1 MAMSPSNPMR
11 KYSWWWD
18 SHISPKNSK
27 WLQENLTD
35 MDSKIKVMIK
45 IIDEDADSFARR
57 AEMYYKR
64 RPELMSL
71 LEELYRA
78 YRALAERYDHAAGEL
93 RQAHKKMA
101 EAFPDEFQLDF
112 DDDLPTETASTETE
126 TDNRDMTPFFLSFI
140 KAGGDSKKRTKDDQ
154 DHEKLQKEISC
165 LSQENQELKKKISSV
180 LEKSNIAESE
190 VLSLKEALA
199 EEEAEKE
206 AAFSHCQQSSDR
218 LQSLKSEIL
227 HTQEEFNRLK
237 EEMQNG
243 LQNLSTAEK
252 RCLLLER
259 ANQNLL
265 LELDKLKLASKEK
278 HDELNEK
285 HIELEKLS
293 ISIQEEQLKSMQA
306 EMARLSVEKQLTQA
320 QEKLRLMSLEKHGEA
335 SKIENIEATRV
346 RLQKELESI
355 REENRKLDDQNHSS
369 TSVIIRLQD
378 EIISLK
384 NAQRR
389 LEEEVSQHVEEKK
402 VLQHELSHLKDNK
415 GDLDRKHFSIK
426 EQIQEVNF
434 NVESLQS
441 LAQEVRD
448 GNVELKETI
457 KNHEGVKALYVD
469 NLMLLERTLEKNAHL
484 ERSLSAA
491 TTEIEGLREKK
502 AALEESCKH
511 LHSKVNGHQ
520 SERAMFVA
528 RIEGISHTMEK
539 LSEKN
544 VFLEN
549 LLSGNNTELE
559 LLRRKLKD
567 SEESTHSFRNQ
578 NSVLRSEK
586 RTLMRE
592 VDSINSALLGLET
605 QYAELEGRYLDL
617 EQDKDKALN
626 EVIRL
631 HELLRLEKEHKEAT
645 NSDMTQFSAMQKQIG
660 LLLKEVHRREDQ
672 LQEEEHKIVESQTEI
687 FILQRCLGDMA
698 EANADV
704 LARLQ
709 KQQVVC
715 KDQEERVDFLSQN
728 NQQLTEGIG
737 SVVEVLNLDEKYGSL
752 DLMKVDVVVQ
762 LLLHEIK
769 CLLNTI
775 SDAQDVKQNQIL
787 EKSLVVTLLEH
798 FGREVADLR
807 SERSVLKQEWQ
818 TKSEELLQ
826 LQSERHDLLKI
837 SCELRK
843 EMEARNR
850 KVDELKSEAKFLVR
864 QLSELQ
870 ESRQS
875 LQAEIV
881 KLIEENTSLSSKV
894 YGSREKEKSFDDDF
908 RALIGEAVRT
918 DILGVI
924 FRSLHEERTAQ
935 LQCLHED
942 FGSLHAAGNELYQ
955 EIKLMNKKLGDLQ
968 LENNYLE
975 KELSRTLSI
984 CDGSGTE
991 VSSGRRRA
999 MRRDTKLLKSGRKS
1013 QESGQNMEQRKEV
1026 DNAGLEKSNEML
1038 REELQKLKNELQ
1050 VLRSKEQP
1058 VIDVKSCDAE
1068 ITKLLANMQLAA
1080 ANASLFKEKVLELIV
1095 TCESFEISD
1104 MVQKEVLKE
1113 EITRRNSYVDELKD
1127 KLNAIEIEN
1136 RRLKVDLNGDFT
1148 LLGALQTEVDA
1159 LEKQTLSLAKDCLPQ
1174 NMLKKEENPLSPQ
1187 LSKIAVRPSEDQ
1199 NTTKMVKDMELQKLH
1214 GTIKALQKV
1223 VSDTGVVLEQER
1235 LDFNSNLQDARK
1247 QIEMLKLKEILDS
1260 DASDVNYERMMKDIQ
1275 LDLVQ
1280 TPSRRAAGSHGRHR
1294 KKNSVAA
1301 AAQSDDKMLALWSV
1315 DRVSSGSRRYDV
1327 DLRPPQSEAS
1337 ENDKGKKRSSS
1348 EPVVT
1353 VKDLSVDKQEVLSR
1367 PMVVAAAATATTT
1380 EPHREWK
1387 KKVIDRLS
1395 SEAQR
1400 LRDLRSIVQE
1410 LRAGVEAS
1418 SDAELDGVKA
1428 QMADAEDAIAELIDA
1443 NTKLLKKAEE
1453 FTSVGDG
1460 GGDVDLRSRSQRK
1473 ILERVRKMSEKAG
1486 RLELELQ
1493 RFQHAL
1499 LRHEEERAARRAA
1512 KAAATTV
1519 QVQRRSRVQL
1529 VEYLYGRRRDS
1540 RRPKQK
1546 ARGPSCCMRAKAI
1559 DD

>member
-27 WLQENLTD
+27 WLLENLTD

-112 DDDLPTETASTETE
+112 DDDLPTETASTESE

-140 KAGGDSKKRTKDDQ
+140 KAGDSKKRAKDDQ
-154 DHEKLQKEISC
+154 DHEKLQKEISS
-165 LSQENQELKKKISSV
+165 LSKENQDLKKKISSV
-180 LEKSNIAESE
+180 LEKSNKAESE
-190 VLSLKEALA
+190 VSSLKAALA
-199 EEEAEKE
+199 DQESEKE
-206 AAFSHCQQSSDR
+206 AAFSQCQQSSDR

-227 HTQEEFNRLK
+227 HTQEEFKRLK
-237 EEMQNG
+237 EEMENG
-243 LQNLSTAEK
+243 LQNLSTAEE

-259 ANQNLL
+259 ANQNLH
-265 LELDKLKLASKEK
+265 LELDNLKLASKEK

-306 EMARLSVEKQLTQA
+306 EMARLSLEKQLAQA
-320 QEKLRLMSLEKHGEA
+320 QEKLRLLSLEKHGEA
-335 SKIENIEATRV
+335 SKIENIEATKV
-346 RLQKELESI
+346 QLQKELETI

-369 TSVIIRLQD
+369 ASVIIRLQD

-384 NAQRR
+384 NTQRR
-389 LEEEVSQHVEEKK
+389 LEEEVSRHVEEKR
-402 VLQHELSHLKDNK
+402 VLQHELSYLKDNK

-426 EQIQEVNF
+426 EQIQVVNF

-457 KNHEGVKALYVD
+457 KNHEGVKALYVE

-491 TTEIEGLREKK
+491 TTEIEGLRDKK
-502 AALEESCKH
+502 VALEESCKH
-511 LHSKVNGHQ
+511 LNSKVNGHQ

-549 LLSGNNTELE
+549 LLSDNNTELE
-559 LLRRKLKD
+559 ILRRKLKD
-567 SEESTHSFRNQ
+567 SEESTHTFRNQ

-592 VDSINSALLGLET
+592 VDSINSALLSLET
-605 QYAELEGRYLDL
+605 QYAELEGRCLDL
-617 EQDKDKALN
+617 EQDRDKALD
-626 EVIRL
+626 EVIKLR
-631 HELLRLEKEHKEAT
+631 ELLRLEKERHKEAT
-645 NSDMTQFSAMQKQIG
+645 SSDITQFSAIQKQIS
-660 LLLKEVHRREDQ
+660 LLLKEVKHKENQ
-672 LQEEEHKIVESQTEI
+672 LQEEEHKIVEAQTEI

-698 EANADV
+698 EANSDV
-704 LARLQ
+704 VAQLQ
-709 KQQVVC
+709 KQQEVC
-715 KDQEERVDFLSQN
+715 KVQEEKADFLSQN
-728 NQQLTEGIG
+728 NQLLTEGIG
-737 SVVEVLNLDEKYGSL
+737 SVMEVLHLDEKYGSL
-752 DLMKVDVVVQ
+752 DLMKIDVVVQ

-818 TKSEELLQ
+818 AQSDELVK

-864 QLSELQ
+864 QLTELQ

-875 LQAEIV
+875 LQAEII

-894 YGSREKEKSFDDDF
+894 YGSREKEKSFEDDF
-908 RALIGEAVRT
+908 STLVGEAVRT

-924 FRSLHEERTAQ
+924 FRSLHDERTSQ

-984 CDGSGTE
+984 CDGSGAE
-991 VSSGRRRA
+991 ISIGSRRRA

-1013 QESGQNMEQRKEV
+1013 QETGQNMEQRKEV

-1038 REELQKLKNELQ
+1038 REELQKLKSELQ

-1068 ITKLLANMQLAA
+1068 ITKLLANMQLAT

-1127 KLNAIEIEN
+1127 KLNAVEIEN

-1159 LEKQTLSLAKDCLPQ
+1159 LEKQTLSLAKDCLPPS
-1174 NMLKKEENPLSPQ
+1174 MLKEENALSPQ

-1235 LDFNSNLQDARK
+1235 LDFNNNLQDARK

-1280 TPSRRAAGSHGRHR
+1280 TPSRRAASHGHHR
-1294 KKNSVAA
+1294 KKKSVAG
-1301 AAQSDDKMLALWSV
+1301 QSDDKMLALWSV
-1315 DRVSSGSRRYDV
+1315 DRVSSGSRRHDV
-1327 DLRPPQSEAS
+1327 DLRPPQSEAA
-1337 ENDKGKKRSSS
+1337 ENDNKGKKRSCS

-1353 VKDLSVDKQEVLSR
+1353 VKDLGVDKQEVLPR
-1367 PMVVAAAATATTT
+1367 PVVTTVATTT
-1380 EPHREWK
+1380 MEPQREWK

-1410 LRAGVEAS
+1410 LRGGVEAS
-1418 SDAELDGVKA
+1418 SDAELDGVKV
-1428 QMADAEDAIAELIDA
+1428 QMADAEDAIEELIDA
-1443 NTKLLKKAEE
+1443 NGKLLKKAEE
-1453 FTSVGDG
+1453 FTSAAAGD
-1460 GGDVDLRSRSQRK
+1460 DVDLRSRSQRK

-1512 KAAATTV
+1512 KAAATV

-1546 ARGPSCCMRAKAI
+1546 TRGPSCCMRAKAI

>member
-27 WLQENLTD
+27 WLLENLTD

-112 DDDLPTETASTETE
+112 DDDLPTETASTESE

-140 KAGGDSKKRTKDDQ
+140 KAGDSKKRAKDDQ
-154 DHEKLQKEISC
+154 DHEKLQKEISS
-165 LSQENQELKKKISSV
+165 LSQENQDLKKKISSV
-180 LEKSNIAESE
+180 LEKSNKAESE
-190 VLSLKEALA
+190 VSSLKAALA
-199 EEEAEKE
+199 DQESEKE
-206 AAFSHCQQSSDR
+206 AAFSQCQQSSDR

-227 HTQEEFNRLK
+227 HTQEEFKRLK
-237 EEMQNG
+237 EEMENG
-243 LQNLSTAEK
+243 LQNLSTAEE

-259 ANQNLL
+259 ANQNLH
-265 LELDKLKLASKEK
+265 LELDNLKLASKEK

-306 EMARLSVEKQLTQA
+306 EMARLSLEKQLAQA
-320 QEKLRLMSLEKHGEA
+320 QEKLRLLSLEKHGEA
-335 SKIENIEATRV
+335 SKIENIEATKV
-346 RLQKELESI
+346 QLQKELETI

-369 TSVIIRLQD
+369 ASVIIRLQD

-384 NAQRR
+384 NTQRR
-389 LEEEVSQHVEEKK
+389 LEEEVSRHVEEKR
-402 VLQHELSHLKDNK
+402 VLQHELSYLKDNK

-426 EQIQEVNF
+426 EQIQVVNF

-457 KNHEGVKALYVD
+457 KNHEGVKALYVE

-491 TTEIEGLREKK
+491 TTEIEGLRDKK
-502 AALEESCKH
+502 VALEESCKH
-511 LHSKVNGHQ
+511 LNSKVNGHQ

-549 LLSGNNTELE
+549 LLSDNNTELE
-559 LLRRKLKD
+559 ILRRKLKD
-567 SEESTHSFRNQ
+567 SEESTHTFRNQ

-592 VDSINSALLGLET
+592 VDSINSALLSLET
-605 QYAELEGRYLDL
+605 QYAELEGRCLDL
-617 EQDKDKALN
+617 EQDRDKALD
-626 EVIRL
+626 EVIKLR
-631 HELLRLEKEHKEAT
+631 ELLRLEKERHKEAT
-645 NSDMTQFSAMQKQIG
+645 SSDMTQFSAIQKQIS
-660 LLLKEVHRREDQ
+660 LLLKEVQHKENQ
-672 LQEEEHKIVESQTEI
+672 LQEEEHKIVEAQTEI

-698 EANADV
+698 EANSDV
-704 LARLQ
+704 VAQLQ
-709 KQQVVC
+709 KQQEVC
-715 KDQEERVDFLSQN
+715 EVQEEKADFLSQN
-728 NQQLTEGIG
+728 NQLLTEGIG
-737 SVVEVLNLDEKYGSL
+737 SVMEVLHLDEKYGSL
-752 DLMKVDVVVQ
+752 DLMKIDVVVQ

-818 TKSEELLQ
+818 AKSDELVK

-837 SCELRK
+837 SSELRK

-864 QLSELQ
+864 QLTELQ

-875 LQAEIV
+875 LQAEII

-894 YGSREKEKSFDDDF
+894 YGSREKEKSFEDDF
-908 RALIGEAVRT
+908 STLVGEAVRT

-924 FRSLHEERTAQ
+924 FRSLHDERTSQ

-975 KELSRTLSI
+975 KELSRALSI
-984 CDGSGTE
+984 CDGSGAE
-991 VSSGRRRA
+991 ISIGSRRRA

-1038 REELQKLKNELQ
+1038 REELQKLKSELQ

-1068 ITKLLANMQLAA
+1068 ITKLLANMQLAT

-1127 KLNAIEIEN
+1127 KLNAVEIEN

-1159 LEKQTLSLAKDCLPQ
+1159 LEKQTLSLAKDCLPPS
-1174 NMLKKEENPLSPQ
+1174 MLKEENALSPQ

-1235 LDFNSNLQDARK
+1235 LDFNNNLQDARK

-1280 TPSRRAAGSHGRHR
+1280 TPSRRAASHGHHR
-1294 KKNSVAA
+1294 KKKSVAG
-1301 AAQSDDKMLALWSV
+1301 QSDDKMLALWSV
-1315 DRVSSGSRRYDV
+1315 DRVSSGSRRHDV
-1327 DLRPPQSEAS
+1327 DLRPPQSEAA
-1337 ENDKGKKRSSS
+1337 ENDNKGKKRSSS

-1353 VKDLSVDKQEVLSR
+1353 VKDLGVDKQEVLPR
-1367 PMVVAAAATATTT
+1367 PVVTTVATTT
-1380 EPHREWK
+1380 MEPQREWK

-1410 LRAGVEAS
+1410 LRGGVEAS
-1418 SDAELDGVKA
+1418 SDAELDGVKV
-1428 QMADAEDAIAELIDA
+1428 QMADAEDAIEELIDA
-1443 NTKLLKKAEE
+1443 NGKLLKKAEE
-1453 FTSVGDG
+1453 FTSAAAGD
-1460 GGDVDLRSRSQRK
+1460 DVDLRSRSQRK

-1512 KAAATTV
+1512 KAAATV

-1546 ARGPSCCMRAKAI
+1546 TRGPSCCMRAKAI

>member
-93 RQAHKKMA
+93 RQAHRKMA
-101 EAFPDEFQLDF
+101 EAFPDEFQLDL
-112 DDDLPTETASTETE
+112 DDDLPAETASTETE
-126 TDNRDMTPFFLSFI
+126 TESRDMTPFFLSFI
-140 KAGGDSKKRTKDDQ
+140 NAGDSKKRAKDDQ
-154 DHEKLQKEISC
+154 DHEKLQKEISS
-165 LSQENQELKKKISSV
+165 LSQENQDLKKKISSV
-180 LEKSNIAESE
+180 LEKSDKAESE
-190 VLSLKEALA
+190 VLHLKEALA
-199 EEEAEKE
+199 QQEAEKE
-206 AAFSHCQQSSDR
+206 AAFTQCQQSTDR
-218 LQSLKSEIL
+218 LQNLKSEIL
-227 HTQEEFNRLK
+227 HTQEEFKRLK

-243 LQNLSTAEK
+243 LQNLSTAEE

-259 ANQNLL
+259 TNQNLH
-265 LELDKLKLASKEK
+265 LELDKLKHASKEK

-285 HIELEKLS
+285 HVELEKLS

-306 EMARLSVEKQLTQA
+306 EMARLSLEKQLAQA
-320 QEKLRLMSLEKHGEA
+320 QEKLRLLSLEKHSEPN
-335 SKIENIEATRV
+335 KIEDIEATKV
-346 RLQKELESI
+346 LLQKELEKI
-355 REENRKLDDQNHSS
+355 REENKKLDDQNHTSS
-369 TSVIIRLQD
+369 SVIIRLQD
-378 EIISLK
+378 EIITLK
-384 NAQRR
+384 NAQLR
-389 LEEEVSQHVEEKK
+389 LEEELSRHVEEKK
-402 VLQHELSHLKDNK
+402 VLQYELSHLKDDR
-415 GDLDRKHFSIK
+415 GDMDRKHFSIK
-426 EQIQEVNF
+426 EQIQVVNF

-457 KNHEGVKALYVD
+457 KSYEGVKTLYVE
-469 NLMLLERTLEKNAHL
+469 NLMQLERTLEKNAHL

-491 TTEIEGLREKK
+491 TSEIEGLREKK
-502 AALEESCKH
+502 AMLEESCKH
-511 LHSKVNGHQ
+511 LNSKISGHQ
-520 SERAMFVA
+520 SERAMFIA

-549 LLSGNNTELE
+549 LLSDNNAELE
-559 LLRRKLKD
+559 ILRRKLKD
-567 SEESTHSFRNQ
+567 LEESTQALRNQ

-586 RTLMRE
+586 RTLVRE
-592 VDSINSALLGLET
+592 VDSINGALLSLET
-605 QYAELEGRYLDL
+605 QYAELEGRHLDL
-617 EQDKDKALN
+617 EQDKNKAIN
-626 EVIRL
+626 EVIKL
-631 HELLRLEKEHKEAT
+631 EELLRLEKEKQKELT
-645 NSDMTQFSAMQKQIG
+645 NSGATQFSAVQKQIG
-660 LLLKEVHRREDQ
+660 ILLEEVRRSENQ
-672 LQEEEHKIVESQTEI
+672 IQEEEYKIAEAQTEI
-687 FILQRCLGDMA
+687 FILQKCLSEMA
-698 EANADV
+698 EANADISTK
-704 LARLQ
+704 LQ
-709 KQQVVC
+709 KQQEVC
-715 KDQEERVDFLSQN
+715 KVQEENVAFLSQN
-728 NQQLTEGIG
+728 NQKLTEGIH
-737 SVVEVLNLDEKYGSL
+737 SVMEVLHLDEKYGSL
-752 DLMKVDVVVQ
+752 DLMKIDVVVQ

-807 SERSVLKQEWQ
+807 SERVVLKQEWQ
-818 TKSEELLQ
+818 SKSEELLQ
-826 LQSERHDLLKI
+826 LQSERHDLVKI
-837 SCELRK
+837 TCELRK

-864 QLSELQ
+864 QLTELH

-875 LQAEIV
+875 LQAEVI
-881 KLIEENTSLSSKV
+881 KLIEENSSLSSKL
-894 YGSREKEKSFDDDF
+894 YDSSEKKKSSEDDF
-908 RALIGEAVRT
+908 TTLLGEAVKT
-918 DILGVI
+918 DILSII
-924 FRSLHEERTAQ
+924 FRSLHDERTSQ

-984 CDGSGTE
+984 CDGSSTE
-991 VSSGRRRA
+991 ISTARRRA

-1013 QESGQNMEQRKEV
+1013 QQESDVNMEQRKEV

-1038 REELQKLKNELQ
+1038 REEIRKLQSELEVLK
-1050 VLRSKEQP
+1050 SKEQP

-1068 ITKLLANMQLAA
+1068 ITKLLANMQLAT

-1095 TCESFEISD
+1095 ACESFEISD
-1104 MVQKEVLKE
+1104 MVQREVLKE

-1127 KLNAIEIEN
+1127 KLNAVEIEN

-1148 LLGALQTEVDA
+1148 ILGALQTEVSA
-1159 LEKQTLSLAKDCLPQ
+1159 LEKQTLSLAKDCLPP
-1174 NMLKKEENPLSPQ
+1174 NMLRKEENQFSPQ
-1187 LSKIAVRPSEDQ
+1187 LSKISVKASEDQ
-1199 NTTKMVKDMELQKLH
+1199 NATKMVKDMELQKLH

-1260 DASDVNYERMMKDIQ
+1260 DASDANYERIMKDIQ

-1280 TPSRRAAGSHGRHR
+1280 TPSRRAASHRRR
-1294 KKNSVAA
+1294 KQNSPV
-1301 AAQSDDKMLALWSV
+1301 QSDDKMLALWSV
-1315 DRVSSGSRRYDV
+1315 GRVSSGSRRHDV
-1327 DLRPPQSEAS
+1327 DLRPPQSEVPES
-1337 ENDKGKKRSSS
+1337 DKGKKHRSSS
-1348 EPVVT
+1348 EPVAM
-1353 VKDLSVDKQEVLSR
+1353 KDLGVDKQEVPR
-1367 PMVVAAAATATTT
+1367 PAVMATTTT

-1387 KKVIDRLS
+1387 KKVIERLS

-1410 LRAGVEAS
+1410 LRSGVEAS
-1418 SDAELDGVKA
+1418 SERELDAVKA
-1428 QMADAEDAIAELIDA
+1428 QMVDAEDAIAELIDA
-1443 NTKLLKKAEE
+1443 NGKLLKKAEE
-1453 FTSVGDG
+1453 FTAAGGD

-1499 LRHEEERAARRAA
+1499 LKHEEERAARRAA
-1512 KAAATTV
+1512 KATV

-1540 RRPKQK
+1540 RRPKQ
-1546 ARGPSCCMRAKAI
+1546 RGAGCCMRAKAI

>member
-1 MAMSPSNPMR
+1 
-11 KYSWWWD
+11 
-18 SHISPKNSK
+18 
-27 WLQENLTD
+27 
-35 MDSKIKVMIK
+35 
-45 IIDEDADSFARR
+45 
-57 AEMYYKR
+57 
-64 RPELMSL
+64 
-71 LEELYRA
+71 
-78 YRALAERYDHAAGEL
+78 
-93 RQAHKKMA
+93 
-101 EAFPDEFQLDF
+101 
-112 DDDLPTETASTETE
+112 
-126 TDNRDMTPFFLSFI
+126 
-140 KAGGDSKKRTKDDQ
+140 
-154 DHEKLQKEISC
+154 
-165 LSQENQELKKKISSV
+165 
-180 LEKSNIAESE
+180 
-190 VLSLKEALA
+190 
-199 EEEAEKE
+199 
-206 AAFSHCQQSSDR
+206 
-218 LQSLKSEIL
+218 
-227 HTQEEFNRLK
+227 
-237 EEMQNG
+237 
-243 LQNLSTAEK
+243 
-252 RCLLLER
+252 
-259 ANQNLL
+259 
-265 LELDKLKLASKEK
+265 
-278 HDELNEK
+278 
-285 HIELEKLS
+285 
-293 ISIQEEQLKSMQA
+293 
-306 EMARLSVEKQLTQA
+306 
-320 QEKLRLMSLEKHGEA
+320 
-335 SKIENIEATRV
+335 
-346 RLQKELESI
+346 
-355 REENRKLDDQNHSS
+355 
-369 TSVIIRLQD
+369 
-378 EIISLK
+378 
-384 NAQRR
+384 
-389 LEEEVSQHVEEKK
+389 
-402 VLQHELSHLKDNK
+402 
-415 GDLDRKHFSIK
+415 
-426 EQIQEVNF
+426 
-434 NVESLQS
+434 
-441 LAQEVRD
+441 
-448 GNVELKETI
+448 
-457 KNHEGVKALYVD
+457 
-469 NLMLLERTLEKNAHL
+469 
-484 ERSLSAA
+484 
-491 TTEIEGLREKK
+491 
-502 AALEESCKH
+502 
-511 LHSKVNGHQ
+511 
-520 SERAMFVA
+520 
-528 RIEGISHTMEK
+528 
-539 LSEKN
+539 
-544 VFLEN
+544 
-549 LLSGNNTELE
+549 
-559 LLRRKLKD
+559 
-567 SEESTHSFRNQ
+567 
-578 NSVLRSEK
+578 
-586 RTLMRE
+586 
-592 VDSINSALLGLET
+592 VDSINSALLSLET

-626 EVIRL
+626 EVIKLRD
-631 HELLRLEKEHKEAT
+631 LLRLEKEKHKEAT
-645 NSDMTQFSAMQKQIG
+645 NSDMTKFSAIQKQIG

-672 LQEEEHKIVESQTEI
+672 LQEEEHRIVEAQTEI

-704 LARLQ
+704 LAQLQ

-715 KDQEERVDFLSQN
+715 KDQEEKVDFLSQN

-737 SVVEVLNLDEKYGSL
+737 SVVEVLNLDEKYESL
-752 DLMKVDVVVQ
+752 DLMKIDVVVQ

-818 TKSEELLQ
+818 AKSEELQQ
-826 LQSERHDLLKI
+826 LQSEKHDLLKI

-881 KLIEENTSLSSKV
+881 KLIAENSSLSSKV
-894 YGSREKEKSFDDDF
+894 YRSREKETSFDEDF
-908 RALIGEAVRT
+908 STLVDEAIRT

-924 FRSLHEERTAQ
+924 FRSLYEERTSQ
-935 LQCLHED
+935 LQRLHED

-991 VSSGRRRA
+991 ISSGRRRA

-1013 QESGQNMEQRKEV
+1013 QEGGQNMEQRKEV

-1038 REELQKLKNELQ
+1038 RVELQKLKNELQ
-1050 VLRSKEQP
+1050 VLKSKEQP

-1068 ITKLLANMQLAA
+1068 ITKLLASMQLAT

-1159 LEKQTLSLAKDCLPQ
+1159 LEKQTLSLAKDCLPPS
-1174 NMLKKEENPLSPQ
+1174 MLKKEVYILCHVVIQASLILVCFLTHETHSAYCFWQENPLSPQ

-1199 NTTKMVKDMELQKLH
+1199 NTTKVVKDMELQKLH

-1275 LDLVQ
+1275 LDLVH
-1280 TPSRRAAGSHGRHR
+1280 TPSRRAAASSHGRHR

-1301 AAQSDDKMLALWSV
+1301 TAQSDDNKMLALWSV
-1315 DRVSSGSRRYDV
+1315 DRVSSGSRRHDM
-1327 DLRPPQSEAS
+1327 DLRPPQSEAA
-1337 ENDKGKKRSSS
+1337 ETEKGKKRPSS
-1348 EPVVT
+1348 EPVPVVT

-1367 PMVVAAAATATTT
+1367 PTVMAVAATATTT

-1400 LRDLRSIVQE
+1400 LRDLRTIVQE

-1428 QMADAEDAIAELIDA
+1428 QMAGAEGAIAELVDA
-1443 NTKLLKKAEE
+1443 NAKLLKKAEE
-1453 FTSVGDG
+1453 FTSAGDG

-1473 ILERVRKMSEKAG
+1473 ILERVRKMSDKAG

-1512 KAAATTV
+1512 KAAAASTTV

>member
-1 MAMSPSNPMR
+1 M
-11 KYSWWWD
+11 
-18 SHISPKNSK
+18 
-27 WLQENLTD
+27 
-35 MDSKIKVMIK
+35 
-45 IIDEDADSFARR
+45 
-57 AEMYYKR
+57 
-64 RPELMSL
+64 
-71 LEELYRA
+71 
-78 YRALAERYDHAAGEL
+78 
-93 RQAHKKMA
+93 
-101 EAFPDEFQLDF
+101 
-112 DDDLPTETASTETE
+112 
-126 TDNRDMTPFFLSFI
+126 
-140 KAGGDSKKRTKDDQ
+140 
-154 DHEKLQKEISC
+154 
-165 LSQENQELKKKISSV
+165 
-180 LEKSNIAESE
+180 
-190 VLSLKEALA
+190 
-199 EEEAEKE
+199 
-206 AAFSHCQQSSDR
+206 
-218 LQSLKSEIL
+218 
-227 HTQEEFNRLK
+227 
-237 EEMQNG
+237 
-243 LQNLSTAEK
+243 
-252 RCLLLER
+252 
-259 ANQNLL
+259 
-265 LELDKLKLASKEK
+265 
-278 HDELNEK
+278 
-285 HIELEKLS
+285 
-293 ISIQEEQLKSMQA
+293 
-306 EMARLSVEKQLTQA
+306 
-320 QEKLRLMSLEKHGEA
+320 
-335 SKIENIEATRV
+335 
-346 RLQKELESI
+346 
-355 REENRKLDDQNHSS
+355 
-369 TSVIIRLQD
+369 
-378 EIISLK
+378 
-384 NAQRR
+384 
-389 LEEEVSQHVEEKK
+389 
-402 VLQHELSHLKDNK
+402 
-415 GDLDRKHFSIK
+415 
-426 EQIQEVNF
+426 
-434 NVESLQS
+434 
-441 LAQEVRD
+441 
-448 GNVELKETI
+448 
-457 KNHEGVKALYVD
+457 
-469 NLMLLERTLEKNAHL
+469 
-484 ERSLSAA
+484 
-491 TTEIEGLREKK
+491 
-502 AALEESCKH
+502 
-511 LHSKVNGHQ
+511 
-520 SERAMFVA
+520 
-528 RIEGISHTMEK
+528 
-539 LSEKN
+539 
-544 VFLEN
+544 
-549 LLSGNNTELE
+549 
-559 LLRRKLKD
+559 
-567 SEESTHSFRNQ
+567 
-578 NSVLRSEK
+578 
-586 RTLMRE
+586 
-592 VDSINSALLGLET
+592 
-605 QYAELEGRYLDL
+605 
-617 EQDKDKALN
+617 
-626 EVIRL
+626 
-631 HELLRLEKEHKEAT
+631 
-645 NSDMTQFSAMQKQIG
+645 
-660 LLLKEVHRREDQ
+660 
-672 LQEEEHKIVESQTEI
+672 
-687 FILQRCLGDMA
+687 
-698 EANADV
+698 
-704 LARLQ
+704 
-709 KQQVVC
+709 
-715 KDQEERVDFLSQN
+715 
-728 NQQLTEGIG
+728 
-737 SVVEVLNLDEKYGSL
+737 
-752 DLMKVDVVVQ
+752 
-762 LLLHEIK
+762 
-769 CLLNTI
+769 
-775 SDAQDVKQNQIL
+775 
-787 EKSLVVTLLEH
+787 
-798 FGREVADLR
+798 
-807 SERSVLKQEWQ
+807 
-818 TKSEELLQ
+818 
-826 LQSERHDLLKI
+826 
-837 SCELRK
+837 
-843 EMEARNR
+843 
-850 KVDELKSEAKFLVR
+850 
-864 QLSELQ
+864 
-870 ESRQS
+870 
-875 LQAEIV
+875 
-881 KLIEENTSLSSKV
+881 
-894 YGSREKEKSFDDDF
+894 
-908 RALIGEAVRT
+908 
-918 DILGVI
+918 
-924 FRSLHEERTAQ
+924 
-935 LQCLHED
+935 QCLHED

-975 KELSRTLSI
+975 KELSRTLNI

-991 VSSGRRRA
+991 ISSGRRRA

-1013 QESGQNMEQRKEV
+1013 QEIGQNIEQRKEV

-1068 ITKLLANMQLAA
+1068 ITKLLANMQLAT

-1280 TPSRRAAGSHGRHR
+1280 TPSRRAAVLHGRHR

-1327 DLRPPQSEAS
+1327 DLRPPQSEAP

-1453 FTSVGDG
+1453 FTSAGDG

>member
-1 MAMSPSNPMR
+1 
-11 KYSWWWD
+11 
-18 SHISPKNSK
+18 
-27 WLQENLTD
+27 
-35 MDSKIKVMIK
+35 
-45 IIDEDADSFARR
+45 
-57 AEMYYKR
+57 
-64 RPELMSL
+64 
-71 LEELYRA
+71 
-78 YRALAERYDHAAGEL
+78 
-93 RQAHKKMA
+93 
-101 EAFPDEFQLDF
+101 
-112 DDDLPTETASTETE
+112 
-126 TDNRDMTPFFLSFI
+126 
-140 KAGGDSKKRTKDDQ
+140 
-154 DHEKLQKEISC
+154 
-165 LSQENQELKKKISSV
+165 
-180 LEKSNIAESE
+180 
-190 VLSLKEALA
+190 
-199 EEEAEKE
+199 
-206 AAFSHCQQSSDR
+206 
-218 LQSLKSEIL
+218 
-227 HTQEEFNRLK
+227 
-237 EEMQNG
+237 
-243 LQNLSTAEK
+243 
-252 RCLLLER
+252 
-259 ANQNLL
+259 
-265 LELDKLKLASKEK
+265 
-278 HDELNEK
+278 
-285 HIELEKLS
+285 
-293 ISIQEEQLKSMQA
+293 
-306 EMARLSVEKQLTQA
+306 
-320 QEKLRLMSLEKHGEA
+320 
-335 SKIENIEATRV
+335 
-346 RLQKELESI
+346 
-355 REENRKLDDQNHSS
+355 
-369 TSVIIRLQD
+369 
-378 EIISLK
+378 
-384 NAQRR
+384 
-389 LEEEVSQHVEEKK
+389 
-402 VLQHELSHLKDNK
+402 
-415 GDLDRKHFSIK
+415 
-426 EQIQEVNF
+426 
-434 NVESLQS
+434 
-441 LAQEVRD
+441 
-448 GNVELKETI
+448 
-457 KNHEGVKALYVD
+457 
-469 NLMLLERTLEKNAHL
+469 
-484 ERSLSAA
+484 
-491 TTEIEGLREKK
+491 
-502 AALEESCKH
+502 
-511 LHSKVNGHQ
+511 
-520 SERAMFVA
+520 
-528 RIEGISHTMEK
+528 
-539 LSEKN
+539 
-544 VFLEN
+544 
-549 LLSGNNTELE
+549 
-559 LLRRKLKD
+559 
-567 SEESTHSFRNQ
+567 
-578 NSVLRSEK
+578 
-586 RTLMRE
+586 
-592 VDSINSALLGLET
+592 
-605 QYAELEGRYLDL
+605 LDL

-626 EVIRL
+626 EVIKLR
-631 HELLRLEKEHKEAT
+631 ELLRLEKEKHKEAT
-645 NSDMTQFSAMQKQIG
+645 NSGMTQFSAIQKQIG

-672 LQEEEHKIVESQTEI
+672 LQEEEHKVVEAQVDI

-698 EANADV
+698 EAKAGV

-715 KDQEERVDFLSQN
+715 KDQEEKVGFLSQN

-737 SVVEVLNLDEKYGSL
+737 SVVEVLNLEEKYGSL
-752 DLMKVDVVVQ
+752 DLMKIDVVVQ

-818 TKSEELLQ
+818 TKSGELVQ
-826 LQSERHDLLKI
+826 LQSERHDLLKT

-894 YGSREKEKSFDDDF
+894 YSSREKEKSFDDDF
-908 RALIGEAVRT
+908 STLIVETVRT

-924 FRSLHEERTAQ
+924 FRSLHEERTSQ
-935 LQCLHED
+935 LRCLHED

-991 VSSGRRRA
+991 ISSGRRRA

-1026 DNAGLEKSNEML
+1026 DNAGLDKANEMLL

-1068 ITKLLANMQLAA
+1068 ITKLLANMQLAT
-1080 ANASLFKEKVLELIV
+1080 ANASLFKKKVLELV
-1095 TCESFEISD
+1095 MTCESFEISD

-1148 LLGALQTEVDA
+1148 LLGALQAEVDA
-1159 LEKQTLSLAKDCLPQ
+1159 LEKQTLSLAKDCLPPS
-1174 NMLKKEENPLSPQ
+1174 MLKEEVLLIFCPIFCCSDHSGISDLGISPYSRDSLCLLFFCQEKPSSPQ
-1187 LSKIAVRPSEDQ
+1187 LSKIDVRPSEDE

-1280 TPSRRAAGSHGRHR
+1280 TPSRRAAASHGRHR

-1315 DRVSSGSRRYDV
+1315 DRVSSGSRWHDV
-1327 DLRPPQSEAS
+1327 DLRPPQSEAA

-1367 PMVVAAAATATTT
+1367 PMVGAVVVATGSTT

-1428 QMADAEDAIAELIDA
+1428 QMADAEDAIAELADA
-1443 NTKLLKKAEE
+1443 NAKLLKKAEE
-1453 FTSVGDG
+1453 FTSAGDG
-1460 GGDVDLRSRSQRK
+1460 CGDVDLRSRSQRK

-1512 KAAATTV
+1512 KAAASTAV
-1519 QVQRRSRVQL
+1519 QVQRRSRVHL
-1529 VEYLYGRRRDS
+1529 VEYLYGRRRDN

>member
-78 YRALAERYDHAAGEL
+78 YRALAERYDHAAG
-93 RQAHKKMA
+93 
-101 EAFPDEFQLDF
+101 
-112 DDDLPTETASTETE
+112 
-126 TDNRDMTPFFLSFI
+126 
-140 KAGGDSKKRTKDDQ
+140 DSKKRAKDDQ
-154 DHEKLQKEISC
+154 DHEKLQKEISS
-165 LSQENQELKKKISSV
+165 LSQENQDLKKKISSV
-180 LEKSNIAESE
+180 LEKSNKAESE
-190 VLSLKEALA
+190 VLSLKAVLA
-199 EEEAEKE
+199 DQEAEKE
-206 AAFSHCQQSSDR
+206 AAFSQCQQSSDR

-227 HTQEEFNRLK
+227 HTQEEFKRLK
-237 EEMQNG
+237 EEMENG
-243 LQNLSTAEK
+243 LQNLSTAEE
-252 RCLLLER
+252 RFLLLEK
-259 ANQNLL
+259 ANQNLH
-265 LELDKLKLASKEK
+265 LELDSLKLASKEK

-306 EMARLSVEKQLTQA
+306 EMARLSLEKQLAQA
-320 QEKLRLMSLEKHGEA
+320 QEKLRLLSLEKHGES
-335 SKIENIEATRV
+335 SKIENIEATKV
-346 RLQKELESI
+346 LLQKELEAI

-389 LEEEVSQHVEEKK
+389 LEEEVSRHVEEKR

-426 EQIQEVNF
+426 EQIQVVNF

-457 KNHEGVKALYVD
+457 KNHEGVKSLYVE
-469 NLMLLERTLEKNAHL
+469 NLLLLERTLEKNAHL
-484 ERSLSAA
+484 EKSLSAA

-511 LHSKVNGHQ
+511 LNSKVNGHQ

-528 RIEGISHTMEK
+528 RIEGISHTMEN

-549 LLSGNNTELE
+549 LLSDNNTELE
-559 LLRRKLKD
+559 ILRRKLKD
-567 SEESTHSFRNQ
+567 SEESTHTFRNQ

-592 VDSINSALLGLET
+592 VDSINSALLSLET

-617 EQDKDKALN
+617 EQDRNRALN
-626 EVIRL
+626 EVIKL
-631 HELLRLEKEHKEAT
+631 HELLRLEKEKHNEAT
-645 NSDMTQFSAMQKQIG
+645 SSGITQFSAIQKQIG
-660 LLLKEVHRREDQ
+660 LLLKEVQHKDNQ
-672 LQEEEHKIVESQTEI
+672 LQEEEQKIVEAQTEI

-698 EANADV
+698 EANSDF
-704 LARLQ
+704 LAQLR
-709 KQQVVC
+709 QQQEVC
-715 KDQEERVDFLSQN
+715 KVQEEKLDFLSQN

-737 SVVEVLNLDEKYGSL
+737 SVMEVLHLDEKYGSL
-752 DLMKVDVVVQ
+752 DLMKIDVVVQ

-807 SERSVLKQEWQ
+807 SERSILKQEWQ
-818 TKSEELLQ
+818 AKSEELVK

-864 QLSELQ
+864 QLTELQ

-875 LQAEIV
+875 LQAEII

-894 YGSREKEKSFDDDF
+894 HGSREKEKSFEDDF
-908 RALIGEAVRT
+908 SSLVSEVVRT

-924 FRSLHEERTAQ
+924 FRSLYDERTSQ

-984 CDGSGTE
+984 CDGSGAEISTG
-991 VSSGRRRA
+991 SRRRA

-1013 QESGQNMEQRKEV
+1013 QENGQNMEQRKEV
-1026 DNAGLEKSNEML
+1026 DNASLEKSNEML

-1050 VLRSKEQP
+1050 VLRNKEQP

-1068 ITKLLANMQLAA
+1068 ITKLLANMQLAT

-1159 LEKQTLSLAKDCLPQ
+1159 LEKQTLSLAKDCLPP
-1174 NMLKKEENPLSPQ
+1174 NMLKEENPLSPQ
-1187 LSKIAVRPSEDQ
+1187 LSKIVVRPSEE
-1199 NTTKMVKDMELQKLH
+1199 NSMKLVKDMELQKLH

-1235 LDFNSNLQDARK
+1235 LDFNSSLQDARK

-1280 TPSRRAAGSHGRHR
+1280 TPSRRATALHGRHR
-1294 KKNSVAA
+1294 KKNSVT
-1301 AAQSDDKMLALWSV
+1301 AQSDDKMLALWSV
-1315 DRVSSGSRRYDV
+1315 DRVSSGSRRHDM
-1327 DLRPPQSEAS
+1327 DLRPPQSEAA
-1337 ENDKGKKRSSS
+1337 ENDNKGKKRSS

-1353 VKDLSVDKQEVLSR
+1353 VKDLSVDKQEVLPR
-1367 PMVVAAAATATTT
+1367 PVVTTVATTT
-1380 EPHREWK
+1380 MEPHREWK

-1400 LRDLRSIVQE
+1400 LRDLRTIVQE

-1418 SDAELDGVKA
+1418 SDAELEGVKA

-1443 NTKLLKKAEE
+1443 NGKLLKKAEE
-1453 FTSVGDG
+1453 FTSAAAGD
-1460 GGDVDLRSRSQRK
+1460 DVDLRSRSQRK

-1512 KAAATTV
+1512 KAAATV

-1546 ARGPSCCMRAKAI
+1546 TRGPSCCMRAKAI

>member
-1 MAMSPSNPMR
+1 
-11 KYSWWWD
+11 
-18 SHISPKNSK
+18 
-27 WLQENLTD
+27 
-35 MDSKIKVMIK
+35 
-45 IIDEDADSFARR
+45 
-57 AEMYYKR
+57 
-64 RPELMSL
+64 
-71 LEELYRA
+71 
-78 YRALAERYDHAAGEL
+78 
-93 RQAHKKMA
+93 
-101 EAFPDEFQLDF
+101 
-112 DDDLPTETASTETE
+112 
-126 TDNRDMTPFFLSFI
+126 
-140 KAGGDSKKRTKDDQ
+140 
-154 DHEKLQKEISC
+154 
-165 LSQENQELKKKISSV
+165 
-180 LEKSNIAESE
+180 
-190 VLSLKEALA
+190 
-199 EEEAEKE
+199 
-206 AAFSHCQQSSDR
+206 
-218 LQSLKSEIL
+218 
-227 HTQEEFNRLK
+227 
-237 EEMQNG
+237 
-243 LQNLSTAEK
+243 
-252 RCLLLER
+252 
-259 ANQNLL
+259 
-265 LELDKLKLASKEK
+265 
-278 HDELNEK
+278 
-285 HIELEKLS
+285 
-293 ISIQEEQLKSMQA
+293 
-306 EMARLSVEKQLTQA
+306 
-320 QEKLRLMSLEKHGEA
+320 
-335 SKIENIEATRV
+335 
-346 RLQKELESI
+346 
-355 REENRKLDDQNHSS
+355 
-369 TSVIIRLQD
+369 
-378 EIISLK
+378 
-384 NAQRR
+384 
-389 LEEEVSQHVEEKK
+389 
-402 VLQHELSHLKDNK
+402 
-415 GDLDRKHFSIK
+415 
-426 EQIQEVNF
+426 
-434 NVESLQS
+434 
-441 LAQEVRD
+441 
-448 GNVELKETI
+448 
-457 KNHEGVKALYVD
+457 
-469 NLMLLERTLEKNAHL
+469 
-484 ERSLSAA
+484 
-491 TTEIEGLREKK
+491 
-502 AALEESCKH
+502 
-511 LHSKVNGHQ
+511 
-520 SERAMFVA
+520 
-528 RIEGISHTMEK
+528 
-539 LSEKN
+539 
-544 VFLEN
+544 
-549 LLSGNNTELE
+549 
-559 LLRRKLKD
+559 
-567 SEESTHSFRNQ
+567 
-578 NSVLRSEK
+578 
-586 RTLMRE
+586 
-592 VDSINSALLGLET
+592 
-605 QYAELEGRYLDL
+605 
-617 EQDKDKALN
+617 
-626 EVIRL
+626 
-631 HELLRLEKEHKEAT
+631 
-645 NSDMTQFSAMQKQIG
+645 MTQFSAIQKQIS
-660 LLLKEVHRREDQ
+660 LLLKEVKHKENQ
-672 LQEEEHKIVESQTEI
+672 LQEEEHKIVEAQTEI

-698 EANADV
+698 EANSDV
-704 LARLQ
+704 VAQLQ
-709 KQQVVC
+709 KQQEVC
-715 KDQEERVDFLSQN
+715 EVQEEKADFLSQN
-728 NQQLTEGIG
+728 NQLLTEGIG
-737 SVVEVLNLDEKYGSL
+737 SVMEVLHLDEKYGSL
-752 DLMKVDVVVQ
+752 DLMKIDVVVQ

-818 TKSEELLQ
+818 AKSDELVK

-864 QLSELQ
+864 QLTELQ

-875 LQAEIV
+875 LQAEII

-894 YGSREKEKSFDDDF
+894 YGSREKEKSFEDDF
-908 RALIGEAVRT
+908 STLVGEAVRT

-924 FRSLHEERTAQ
+924 FRSLHDERTSQ

-984 CDGSGTE
+984 CD
-991 VSSGRRRA
+991 SSGAEISIGSRRRA

-1038 REELQKLKNELQ
+1038 REELQKLKSELQ

-1068 ITKLLANMQLAA
+1068 ITKLLANMQLAT

-1127 KLNAIEIEN
+1127 KLNAVEIEN

-1159 LEKQTLSLAKDCLPQ
+1159 LEKQTLSLAKDCLPPS
-1174 NMLKKEENPLSPQ
+1174 MLKEENALSPQ

-1235 LDFNSNLQDARK
+1235 LDFNNNLQDARK

-1280 TPSRRAAGSHGRHR
+1280 TPSRRAASHGHHR
-1294 KKNSVAA
+1294 KKKSVAG
-1301 AAQSDDKMLALWSV
+1301 QSDDKMLALWSV
-1315 DRVSSGSRRYDV
+1315 DRVSSGSRRHDV
-1327 DLRPPQSEAS
+1327 DLRPPQSEAA
-1337 ENDKGKKRSSS
+1337 ENDNKGKKRSSS

-1353 VKDLSVDKQEVLSR
+1353 VKDLGVDKQEVLPR
-1367 PMVVAAAATATTT
+1367 PVVTTVATTT
-1380 EPHREWK
+1380 MEPQREWK

-1410 LRAGVEAS
+1410 LRGGVEAS
-1418 SDAELDGVKA
+1418 SDAELDGVKV
-1428 QMADAEDAIAELIDA
+1428 QMADAEDAIEELIDA
-1443 NTKLLKKAEE
+1443 NGKLLKKAEE
-1453 FTSVGDG
+1453 FTSAAAGD
-1460 GGDVDLRSRSQRK
+1460 DVDLRSRSQRK

-1512 KAAATTV
+1512 KAAATV

-1546 ARGPSCCMRAKAI
+1546 TRGPSCCMRAKAI

>member
-1 MAMSPSNPMR
+1 MAMSPFNPMR

-140 KAGGDSKKRTKDDQ
+140 KAGDSKKRAKDEQ
-154 DHEKLQKEISC
+154 DHEKLQKEISS

-180 LEKSNIAESE
+180 LEKSNMAESE
-190 VLSLKEALA
+190 VLSLKEVLA
-199 EEEAEKE
+199 EQEAEKE
-206 AAFSHCQQSSDR
+206 AVFSQCQQSSDR

-243 LQNLSTAEK
+243 LQNLSTAEE

-320 QEKLRLMSLEKHGEA
+320 QEKLRLVSLEKHGEA
-335 SKIENIEATRV
+335 N
-346 RLQKELESI
+346 
-355 REENRKLDDQNHSS
+355 
-369 TSVIIRLQD
+369 

-389 LEEEVSQHVEEKK
+389 LEEEVSRHVEEKK

-441 LAQEVRD
+441 LAQEVRN

-469 NLMLLERTLEKNAHL
+469 NLMLLERTLENNAHL

-502 AALEESCKH
+502 AALEESRKH
-511 LHSKVNGHQ
+511 LHSKVNGHL

-549 LLSGNNTELE
+549 LLSDNNTELE
-559 LLRRKLKD
+559 LLSRKLKD
-567 SEESTHSFRNQ
+567 SEESTHTFRNQ
-578 NSVLRSEK
+578 NS
-586 RTLMRE
+586 
-592 VDSINSALLGLET
+592 VDSINSALLSLET

-626 EVIRL
+626 EVIKLR
-631 HELLRLEKEHKEAT
+631 ELLRLEKEKHKEVT
-645 NSDMTQFSAMQKQIG
+645 NSGMTQFSAIQKQIG

-672 LQEEEHKIVESQTEI
+672 LQEEEHKIVEAQTEI

-715 KDQEERVDFLSQN
+715 KDQAEKADFLSQN

-818 TKSEELLQ
+818 TKSEELLK
-826 LQSERHDLLKI
+826 LQGERHDLLKI

-843 EMEARNR
+843 EMETRNR

-894 YGSREKEKSFDDDF
+894 YGSKEKEKSFDDDF
-908 RALIGEAVRT
+908 STLIGEAVRT

-924 FRSLHEERTAQ
+924 FRSLHEERTSQ

-991 VSSGRRRA
+991 ISSGRRRA

-1013 QESGQNMEQRKEV
+1013 QEIGQNMEQRKEV

-1068 ITKLLANMQLAA
+1068 ITKLLANMQLAT
-1080 ANASLFKEKVLELIV
+1080 ANASLFKEKVLDLIV

-1159 LEKQTLSLAKDCLPQ
+1159 LEKQTLSLAKDCLPPS
-1174 NMLKKEENPLSPQ
+1174 MLKKEENPLSPQ
-1187 LSKIAVRPSEDQ
+1187 LSKIAVRPNEDQ

-1280 TPSRRAAGSHGRHR
+1280 TPSRRAAVSHGRHR

-1301 AAQSDDKMLALWSV
+1301 AAQSDDKMLAMWSV

-1327 DLRPPQSEAS
+1327 DLRPPQSEAA

-1367 PMVVAAAATATTT
+1367 PMVAAAAATATTT

-1453 FTSVGDG
+1453 FTSAGDG

-1473 ILERVRKMSEKAG
+1473 ILEHVRKMSEKAG

>member
-1 MAMSPSNPMR
+1 
-11 KYSWWWD
+11 
-18 SHISPKNSK
+18 
-27 WLQENLTD
+27 

-112 DDDLPTETASTETE
+112 DDDLPTETSSTETE
-126 TDNRDMTPFFLSFI
+126 TDNRDMTPFFRSFI
-140 KAGGDSKKRTKDDQ
+140 KAGDSKKRAKDDQ
-154 DHEKLQKEISC
+154 DHEKLQKEISS

-180 LEKSNIAESE
+180 LEKSNMAESE

-199 EEEAEKE
+199 EQEAEKE
-206 AAFSHCQQSSDR
+206 AAFSQCQQSSDR

-237 EEMQNG
+237 EETQNG
-243 LQNLSTAEK
+243 LQNLSTAEEQ
-252 RCLLLER
+252 CVLLER

-306 EMARLSVEKQLTQA
+306 EMAWLSVEKQLKQA
-320 QEKLRLMSLEKHGEA
+320 QEKLRLMSLDKHGEA
-335 SKIENIEATRV
+335 SKIENIEANRV
-346 RLQKELESI
+346 QLKKELKSI
-355 REENRKLDDQNHSS
+355 QEENRKLDEQNHSS

-384 NAQRR
+384 NAQWR
-389 LEEEVSQHVEEKK
+389 LEEEVTRHMEEKK
-402 VLQHELSHLKDNK
+402 VLQHELSRLKDNK

-469 NLMLLERTLEKNAHL
+469 NLMLLERTLEKSAHL

-491 TTEIEGLREKK
+491 TTEIEGLRDKK

-544 VFLEN
+544 VFLEK
-549 LLSGNNTELE
+549 LLSDNNTELE
-559 LLRRKLKD
+559 LLRRKLND
-567 SEESTHSFRNQ
+567 SEESTHTFRNQ

-592 VDSINSALLGLET
+592 VDSINSALLSLET

-626 EVIRL
+626 EVIKLR
-631 HELLRLEKEHKEAT
+631 ELLRLEKEKHKEAT
-645 NSDMTQFSAMQKQIG
+645 NSGMTQFSAIQKQIG

-672 LQEEEHKIVESQTEI
+672 LQEEEHKVVEAQVEI

-698 EANADV
+698 EAKAGV

-715 KDQEERVDFLSQN
+715 KDQEEKVGFLSQN

-737 SVVEVLNLDEKYGSL
+737 SVVEVLNLEEKYGSL
-752 DLMKVDVVVQ
+752 DLMKIDVVVQ

-818 TKSEELLQ
+818 TKSGELLQ
-826 LQSERHDLLKI
+826 LQSERHDLLKT

-894 YGSREKEKSFDDDF
+894 YSSREKEKSFDDDF
-908 RALIGEAVRT
+908 STLIVETVRT

-924 FRSLHEERTAQ
+924 FRSLHEERTSQ
-935 LQCLHED
+935 LRCLHED

-984 CDGSGTE
+984 CDSSGTE
-991 VSSGRRRA
+991 ISSGRRRA

-1026 DNAGLEKSNEML
+1026 DNAGLDKANEMLL

-1068 ITKLLANMQLAA
+1068 ITKLLANMQLAT
-1080 ANASLFKEKVLELIV
+1080 ANASLFKKKVLELV
-1095 TCESFEISD
+1095 MTCESFEISD

-1148 LLGALQTEVDA
+1148 LLGALQAEVDA
-1159 LEKQTLSLAKDCLPQ
+1159 LEKQTLSLAKDCLPPS
-1174 NMLKKEENPLSPQ
+1174 MLKEEEKPSSPQ
-1187 LSKIAVRPSEDQ
+1187 LSKIDVRPSEDE

-1280 TPSRRAAGSHGRHR
+1280 TPSRRAAASHGRHR

-1315 DRVSSGSRRYDV
+1315 DRVSSGSRWHDV
-1327 DLRPPQSEAS
+1327 DLRPPQSEAA

-1353 VKDLSVDKQEVLSR
+1353 VKDLSVDKQEVLLR
-1367 PMVVAAAATATTT
+1367 PIVGAVVVATGSTT

-1428 QMADAEDAIAELIDA
+1428 QMADAEDAIAELADA
-1443 NTKLLKKAEE
+1443 NAKLLKKAEE
-1453 FTSVGDG
+1453 FTSAGDG
-1460 GGDVDLRSRSQRK
+1460 CGDVDLRSRSQRK

-1512 KAAATTV
+1512 KAAASTAV
-1519 QVQRRSRVQL
+1519 QVQRRSRVHL
-1529 VEYLYGRRRDS
+1529 VEYLYGRRRDN